1 MDQARNRGNVKGNLT
16 AAMSHIQLHNFIKAI
31 EMVLNDVKLDP
42 YILVSKLL
50 TTYYSGQEKIPFEDF
65 AKFFSRFDTYFVK
78 NDAKM
83 FLKEAQLLVRRDSLI
98 DINEIA
104 SMIRNDIELMPK

>member
-1 MDQARNRGNVKGNLT
+1 
-16 AAMSHIQLHNFIKAI
+16 
-31 EMVLNDVKLDP
+31 MVMNDVKLDP

-50 TTYYSGQEKIPFEDF
+50 TTYYSGFEKISYSDF
-65 AKFFSRFDTYFVK
+65 KKFFVRFKSYFIENDVNLFLMEVK
-78 NDAKM
+78 M
-83 FLKEAQLLVRRDSLI
+83 LCRRDELI